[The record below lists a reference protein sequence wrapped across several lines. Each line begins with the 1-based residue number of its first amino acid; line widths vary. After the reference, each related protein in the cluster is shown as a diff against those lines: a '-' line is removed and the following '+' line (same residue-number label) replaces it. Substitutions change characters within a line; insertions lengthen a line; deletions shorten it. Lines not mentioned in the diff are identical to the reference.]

1 MTGIHRLL
9 PGDEGRL
16 DAYLARYPATS
27 MFLRSNLRR
36 AGLADRP
43 ERFHARYA
51 ALVDGDDA
59 VQGVVSHAWNGNLLI
74 QAEPDLAVAIARFH
88 LAAGDRAVAGLIG
101 PLPAVRAV
109 QALFPDRPLL
119 KDGAEDL
126 FDLSLSDLKVPAALV
141 DGRLSWR
148 RAVAGDVP
156 LLSSWRVGYCVE
168 TLGEADGEGLRARAA
183 ADVGAWV
190 AAGEVFVVAGADGV
204 PLSMATH
211 NARIP
216 DTVQIG
222 GVWTPVSLRGRG
234 LARAAVAGALLAA
247 QDDGVATAV
256 LFTGKQNDPARRA
269 YLSLGFRVIGDY
281 GIVLLG

>member
-1 MTGIHRLL
+1 MTGIRLL
-9 PGDEGRL
+9 MPGDEGRL
-16 DAYLARYPATS
+16 DTYLARHPATS

-36 AGLADRP
+36 VGLEDRA

-51 ALVDGDDA
+51 ALVDGDGA
-59 VQGVVSHAWNGNLLI
+59 IHGVVSHAWNGNLLI
-74 QAEPDLAVAIARFH
+74 QAEPDIAVELARFH
-88 LAAGDRAVAGLIG
+88 LAAGDRAVAGIIG

-109 QALFPDRPLL
+109 QTLFPDRPLL

-126 FDLSLSDLKVPAALV
+126 FDLSLSDLKVPALLT
-141 DGRLSWR
+141 DGGLSWR

-168 TLGEADGEGLRARAA
+168 TLGEADNADLRARAA

-190 AAGEVFVVAGADGV
+190 AAGDVFVVVGVDGV

-222 GVWTPVSLRGRG
+222 GVWTPMPLRGRG

-247 QDDGVATAV
+247 RNDGAAMAV
-256 LFTGKQNDPARRA
+256 LFTGKQNEPARRA
-269 YLSLGFRVIGDY
+269 YLSLGFRIIGDY

>member
-1 MTGIHRLL
+1 MTFIRRLV

-16 DAYLARYPATS
+16 DAYLARHPATS

-36 AGLADRP
+36 VGLEDRA

-51 ALVDGDDA
+51 ALVDGDGA
-59 VQGVVSHAWNGNLLI
+59 IHGVVSHAWNGNLLI
-74 QAEPDLAVAIARFH
+74 QSEPDIAVELARFH
-88 LAAGDRAVAGLIG
+88 LAAGDRAVAGIIG

-109 QALFPDRPLL
+109 HALFPDRPML

-126 FDLSLSDLKVPAALV
+126 FDLSLSDLKVPASLA
-141 DGRLSWR
+141 DGSLSWR
-148 RAVAGDVP
+148 RANAGDIP

-168 TLGEADGEGLRARAA
+168 TLGEADGDGLRARAA
-183 ADVGAWV
+183 ADVSAWV
-190 AAGEVFVVAGADGV
+190 VAGDVFVVTGADGV

-222 GVWTPVSLRGRG
+222 GVWTPVWLRGRG

-247 QDDGVATAV
+247 QDDGAAMAV
-256 LFTGKQNDPARRA
+256 LFTGKQNEPARRA
-269 YLSLGFRVIGDY
+269 YLSLGFRIIGDY

>member
-1 MTGIHRLL
+1 MTCIRRLL
-9 PGDEGRL
+9 PGEVGRL
-16 DAYLARYPATS
+16 DAYLARHPATS

-36 AGLADRP
+36 AGLTDRP

-51 ALVDGDDA
+51 ALVDGDGA

-74 QAEPDLAVAIARFH
+74 QAEPDVAVAIARFH

-109 QALFPDRPLL
+109 QALFPDRTLL

-126 FDLSLSDLKVPAALV
+126 FDLPLSDLKIPAALA

-148 RAVAGDVP
+148 RAVADDVP

-168 TLGEADGEGLRARAA
+168 TLGEAEGEGLRARTA

-190 AAGEVFVVAGADGV
+190 AAGDVFVVTGADGV

-222 GVWTPVSLRGRG
+222 GVWTPVPLRGRG

-247 QDDGVATAV
+247 RDDGAVMAV
-256 LFTGKQNDPARRA
+256 LFTGKQNEPARRA